1 MKNNTRIFLKI
12 TALVAAIILIVASGA
27 PLLSASA
34 STPPIRIVLDG
45 VNLNLDIHSVRNRVM
60 LPYREIAERLGAQV
74 AWDAGRRSVSVT
86 LGDRVVSLSVDNAN
100 ATVNGRI
107 VTLDVAPVLVGGRV
121 FVPLRFLASELGWRV
136 VWRDDT
142 RTVALTRIPPL
153 TVNVALPDGV
163 PALSMVRLLKE
174 RPSMGANV
182 TVNYEIVRSPDL
194 LAARV
199 VSGEADI
206 AVVPTNLA
214 AVLHNRNTGYR
225 LAASTIWGVLYL
237 VSNENI
243 TSWED
248 LRGKTVHTFGRGL
261 TPDIVFRY
269 LLSENNINPERDV
282 TLNYLGSGTELAQ
295 AMIAGRVHTAIIPE
309 PALTQVL
316 TRRQDLSVALD
327 LQKEWGD
334 ATGLADS
341 YPQASIVISGNL
353 IDNNPEFVRRF
364 LQEVEQSVAW
374 LNANPRTAGT
384 WAEELQIGLTA
395 SVVERALPRSNIR
408 FVPAIRARRAIEQ
421 YLKVLFDFAPESVG
435 GRLPG
440 ENFYY
445 TR

>member
-1 MKNNTRIFLKI
+1 MKNNTRVFLKI
-12 TALVAAIILIVASGA
+12 TALVAAIILIAASGA
-27 PLLSASA
+27 PFLSASA
-34 STPPIRIVLDG
+34 STPPVRIVLDEA
-45 VNLNLDIHSVRNRVM
+45 NLNVNVHMVRNRVM
-60 LPYREIAERLGAQV
+60 LPYREIAEGLGAQI

-86 LGDRVVSLSVDNAN
+86 LGDSAVSLTVDNAN
-100 ATVNGRI
+100 ATANGRN
-107 VTLDVAPVLVGGRV
+107 VSLDAAPVLVDGRV

-136 VWRDDT
+136 VWRADT

-174 RPSMGANV
+174 RPPMGANV

-243 TSWED
+243 KSWED

-269 LLSENNINPERDV
+269 LLSENNLNPERDV

-295 AMIAGRVHTAIIPE
+295 AMIAERVNTAVIPE

-341 YPQASIVISGNL
+341 YPQASIVISGKL
-353 IDNNPEFVRRF
+353 IDNNPEFVVRF
-364 LQEVEQSVAW
+364 LKEVEQSVAW
-374 LNANPRTAGT
+374 LNTNPRTAGT

-395 SVVERALPRSNIR
+395 AVVERALPRSNIR
-408 FVPAIRARRAIEQ
+408 FVPAVRARRAIEQ

-435 GRLPG
+435 GRLPS

-445 TR
+445 SR

>member
-1 MKNNTRIFLKI
+1 MKNNTRVFLKI
-12 TALVAAIILIVASGA
+12 TALVAAIILIAASGA
-27 PLLSASA
+27 PFLSASA
-34 STPPIRIVLDG
+34 STPPVRIVLDEA
-45 VNLNLDIHSVRNRVM
+45 NLNVNVHMVRNRVM
-60 LPYREIAERLGAQV
+60 LPYREIAEGLGAQV

-86 LGDRVVSLSVDNAN
+86 LGDSAVSLTVDNAN
-100 ATVNGRI
+100 ATANGRN
-107 VTLDVAPVLVGGRV
+107 VTLDAAPVLVDGRV

-136 VWRDDT
+136 VWRADT

-174 RPSMGANV
+174 RPPMGANV

-243 TSWED
+243 KSWED

-269 LLSENNINPERDV
+269 LLSENNLNPERDV

-295 AMIAGRVHTAIIPE
+295 AMIAERVNTAVIPE

-341 YPQASIVISGNL
+341 YPQASIVISSKL
-353 IDNNPEFVRRF
+353 IDNNPEFVVRF
-364 LQEVEQSVAW
+364 LKEVEQSVAW
-374 LNANPRTAGT
+374 LNTNPRTAGT

-395 SVVERALPRSNIR
+395 AVVERALPRSNIR
-408 FVPAIRARRAIEQ
+408 FVPAVRARRAIEQ

-435 GRLPG
+435 GRLPS

-445 TR
+445 SR

>member
-1 MKNNTRIFLKI
+1 MKNSTRIFLKI
-12 TALVAAIILIVASGA
+12 TALVAAIILIAASGA
-27 PLLSASA
+27 PLLTASA
-34 STPPIRIVLDG
+34 STPPVRVVLDG
-45 VNLNLDIHSVRNRVM
+45 ETLNIDVHSVRNRVM

-74 AWDAGRRSVSVT
+74 AWDAGRRSVTVT
-86 LGDRVVSLSVDNAN
+86 LGTSVVNLTVDNTSASI
-100 ATVNGRI
+100 NGRN
-107 VTLDVAPVLVGGRV
+107 VTLDVAPVIVGTRV
-121 FVPLRFLASELGWRV
+121 FVPLRFLASALDWRV
-136 VWRDDT
+136 TWRSDT
-142 RTVALTRIPPL
+142 RTVALSRIPAI

-174 RPSMGANV
+174 KPSMGTNT

-243 TSWED
+243 TGWED
-248 LRGKTVHTFGRGL
+248 LRGKTIHTFGRGL

-269 LLSENNINPERDV
+269 LLTENNLDPERDV

-295 AMIAGRVHTAIIPE
+295 AMIAGRVHTAVIPE

-341 YPQASIVISGNL
+341 YPQASIIISSRL

-364 LQEVEQSVAW
+364 LQEVEQSIVW
-374 LNANPRTAGT
+374 LNANPKTAGT
-384 WAEELQIGLTA
+384 WAEELQLGLTA
-395 SVVERALPRSNIR
+395 AIVERALPRSNIR
-408 FVPAIRARRAIEQ
+408 FVPAVRARRAIEQ

>member
-12 TALVAAIILIVASGA
+12 TALVAATILIAASGA

-34 STPPIRIVLDG
+34 STPPVRIVLDG
-45 VNLNLDIHSVRNRVM
+45 ANLNVNVRMVRNRVM
-60 LPYREIAERLGAQV
+60 LPYRKIAEGLGAQV
-74 AWDAGRRSVSVT
+74 AWDAGRRSISVT
-86 LGDRVVSLSVDNAN
+86 LGDSAVSLTVDNAN
-100 ATVNGRI
+100 ATVNGRN
-107 VTLDVAPVLVGGRV
+107 VTLDVAPVLVDGRV

-142 RTVALTRIPPL
+142 RTVALTSIPPL
-153 TVNVALPDGV
+153 TVNVALPDGM
-163 PALSMVRLLKE
+163 PTLSMVRLLKE
-174 RPSMGANV
+174 RPPMGANV

-243 TSWED
+243 KSWED

-269 LLSENNINPERDV
+269 LLSENNLNPERDV

-295 AMIAGRVHTAIIPE
+295 AMIAGRVNTAVIPE

-341 YPQASIVISGNL
+341 FPQASIVISGKL
-353 IDNNPEFVRRF
+353 IDNNPEFVVRF
-364 LQEVEQSVAW
+364 LKEVEQSVAW
-374 LNANPRTAGT
+374 LNTNPRTAGT
-384 WAEELQIGLTA
+384 WAEEFQIGLTA
-395 SVVERALPRSNIR
+395 AVVERALPRSNIR
-408 FVPAIRARRAIEQ
+408 FVPAVRARRAIEQ